1 MIELKVTVDAPEL
14 SAAINHLA
22 EAIESKGTDVPAAP
36 AKNSRSKKAAA
47 KTAPDAPA
55 ASAPAPSEPVTPPTP
70 VEQPPVAMHQPAPV
84 QTPVAAPAQQP
95 APAAPVAAPMMPQPV
110 ATATPVMTPPAAP
123 VTQQF
128 IPQPTAAPAP
138 APTAPAQPQQSSVTL
153 EQIINAAMP
162 LMNSNPAFA
171 MQLQSILAKYGV
183 QAVTQ
188 IPKEFLPNV
197 AADLAALGAKF

>member
-14 SAAINHLA
+14 SVAINHLA
-22 EAIESKGTDVPAAP
+22 DAIESKGTDAPAAP
-36 AKNSRSKKAAA
+36 VKNSRSKKATA

-55 ASAPAPSEPVTPPTP
+55 VSAPAHSEPVGSPVP
-70 VEQPPVAMHQPAPV
+70 VEQPAAAPQPVQAPAAAPV
-84 QTPVAAPAQQP
+84 QQAIPVT
-95 APAAPVAAPMMPQPV
+95 PVAAPMMQQPV
-110 ATATPVMTPPAAP
+110 ATAAPVMTPPAAP

-128 IPQPTAAPAP
+128 IPQPAAP
-138 APTAPAQPQQSSVTL
+138 TQSQQGVTC

-171 MQLQSILAKYGV
+171 MQLQGILAKYGV

-188 IPKEFLPNV
+188 IPENMLPNV
-197 AADLAALGAKF
+197 AADLRALGAKI

>member
-14 SAAINHLA
+14 SVAINHLA
-22 EAIESKGTDVPAAP
+22 DAIESKGTDAPAAP
-36 AKNSRSKKAAA
+36 VKNSRSKKVAV

-55 ASAPAPSEPVTPPTP
+55 VSAPAHSEPVGSPVP
-70 VEQPPVAMHQPAPV
+70 VEQPAAAPQPVQAPAAAPV
-84 QTPVAAPAQQP
+84 QQAIPVT
-95 APAAPVAAPMMPQPV
+95 PVAAPMMQQPV
-110 ATATPVMTPPAAP
+110 ATAAPVMTPPAAP

-128 IPQPTAAPAP
+128 IPQPAAP
-138 APTAPAQPQQSSVTL
+138 TQSQQGITC

-171 MQLQSILAKYGV
+171 MQLQGILAKYGV

-188 IPKEFLPNV
+188 IPENMLPNV
-197 AADLAALGAKF
+197 AADLRALGAKI

>member
-22 EAIESKGTDVPAAP
+22 EAIESKGADAPAAP
-36 AKNSRSKKAAA
+36 AKSSRSKKAAA

-70 VEQPPVAMHQPAPV
+70 VEQSPVTVQPA
-84 QTPVAAPAQQP
+84 QTPVITPAPQP

-123 VTQQF
+123 VAQQF
-128 IPQPTAAPAP
+128 IPQPTTTPAP
-138 APTAPAQPQQSSVTL
+138 AAPAQPQQSSVTL

-171 MQLQSILAKYGV
+171 MQLQGILAKYGV
-183 QAVTQ
+183 QAVMQ
-188 IPKEFLPNV
+188 IPKEYLPNV

>member
-22 EAIESKGTDVPAAP
+22 EAIESKGTDAPAAP

-47 KTAPDAPA
+47 KTAP
-55 ASAPAPSEPVTPPTP
+55 SEPVAAPASI
-70 VEQPPVAMHQPAPV
+70 EQPAVTSQPV
-84 QTPVAAPAQQP
+84 QTPVITPAQQP
-95 APAAPVAAPMMPQPV
+95 TPAAPMATPVMPQPV

-128 IPQPTAAPAP
+128 IPQPAAAPAS
-138 APTAPAQPQQSSVTL
+138 APVAPAQPQQSSVTL

-171 MQLQSILAKYGV
+171 MQLQGILAKYGV

-188 IPKEFLPNV
+188 IPKEYLPNV

>member
-22 EAIESKGTDVPAAP
+22 EAIESKGADAPAAP
-36 AKNSRSKKAAA
+36 AKNSRGKKAAA

-55 ASAPAPSEPVTPPTP
+55 VSAPAPSEPVTPPTP
-70 VEQPPVAMHQPAPV
+70 VEHPPVTVQPV
-84 QTPVAAPAQQP
+84 QATVINPAQQP
-95 APAAPVAAPMMPQPV
+95 ALAAPVAAPMMPQPV

-123 VTQQF
+123 VAQQF

-138 APTAPAQPQQSSVTL
+138 APAAPAQPQQSSVTL

>member
-14 SAAINHLA
+14 SVAINHLA
-22 EAIESKGTDVPAAP
+22 DAIESKGTDAPAAP
-36 AKNSRSKKAAA
+36 VKNSRSKKATA

-55 ASAPAPSEPVTPPTP
+55 VSAPAHFEPVGSPVP
-70 VEQPPVAMHQPAPV
+70 VEQPAAAPQPVQAPAAAPV
-84 QTPVAAPAQQP
+84 QQAIPVT
-95 APAAPVAAPMMPQPV
+95 PVAAPMMQQPV
-110 ATATPVMTPPAAP
+110 ATAAPVMTPPAAP

-128 IPQPTAAPAP
+128 IPQPAAP
-138 APTAPAQPQQSSVTL
+138 TQSQQGITC

-171 MQLQSILAKYGV
+171 MQLQGILAKYGV

-188 IPKEFLPNV
+188 IPENMLPNV
-197 AADLAALGAKF
+197 AADLRALGAKI

>member
-22 EAIESKGTDVPAAP
+22 EAIESKGTDAPAAP
-36 AKNSRSKKAAA
+36 AKSSRSKKAAA

-70 VEQPPVAMHQPAPV
+70 VEQSPVTVQPA
-84 QTPVAAPAQQP
+84 QTPVITPAPQP

-123 VTQQF
+123 VAQQF
-128 IPQPTAAPAP
+128 IPQPTTTPAP
-138 APTAPAQPQQSSVTL
+138 AAPAQPQQSSVTL

-171 MQLQSILAKYGV
+171 MQLQGILAKYGV

>member
-22 EAIESKGTDVPAAP
+22 EAIESKGTDAPAAP
-36 AKNSRSKKAAA
+36 AKNSRGKKAAA

-55 ASAPAPSEPVTPPTP
+55 VSAPAPSEPVTPPTP
-70 VEQPPVAMHQPAPV
+70 GVHPPVTVQPA
-84 QTPVAAPAQQP
+84 QTPVITPAQQP

-123 VTQQF
+123 VAQQF

-138 APTAPAQPQQSSVTL
+138 APVAPAQSQQSSVTL

-171 MQLQSILAKYGV
+171 MQLQGILAKYGV

>member
-14 SAAINHLA
+14 SVAINHLA
-22 EAIESKGTDVPAAP
+22 DAIESKGTDALAAP
-36 AKNSRSKKAAA
+36 AKNSRSKKVAA

-55 ASAPAPSEPVTPPTP
+55 VSVPAHSEPVGSPVP
-70 VEQPPVAMHQPAPV
+70 VEQPAAAPQPVQAPAAAPV
-84 QTPVAAPAQQP
+84 QQAIPAT
-95 APAAPVAAPMMPQPV
+95 PVAAPMMQQPV
-110 ATATPVMTPPAAP
+110 ATAAPVMTPPAAP

-128 IPQPTAAPAP
+128 IPQPAAAPA
-138 APTAPAQPQQSSVTL
+138 APTQSQQGITC

-171 MQLQSILAKYGV
+171 MQLQGILAKYGV

-188 IPKEFLPNV
+188 IPENMLPNV
-197 AADLAALGAKF
+197 AADLRALGAKI

>member
-14 SAAINHLA
+14 SVAINHLA
-22 EAIESKGTDVPAAP
+22 DAIESKGTDAPAAP
-36 AKNSRSKKAAA
+36 VKNSRSKKATA

-55 ASAPAPSEPVTPPTP
+55 VSAPAHSEPAGSPVP
-70 VEQPPVAMHQPAPV
+70 VEQPAAAPQPVQAPAAAPV
-84 QTPVAAPAQQP
+84 QQAIPVT
-95 APAAPVAAPMMPQPV
+95 PVAAPMMQQPV
-110 ATATPVMTPPAAP
+110 ATAAPVMTPPAAP

-128 IPQPTAAPAP
+128 IPQPAAP
-138 APTAPAQPQQSSVTL
+138 TQSQQGITC

-171 MQLQSILAKYGV
+171 MQLQGILAKYGV

-188 IPKEFLPNV
+188 IPENMLPNV
-197 AADLAALGAKF
+197 AADLRALGAKI

>member
-22 EAIESKGTDVPAAP
+22 EAIESKGADAPAAP
-36 AKNSRSKKAAA
+36 AKSSRSKKAAA

-70 VEQPPVAMHQPAPV
+70 VEQSPVTVQPS
-84 QTPVAAPAQQP
+84 QTPVITPAPQP

-123 VTQQF
+123 VAQQF
-128 IPQPTAAPAP
+128 IPQPTTTPAP
-138 APTAPAQPQQSSVTL
+138 AAPAQPQQSSVTL

-171 MQLQSILAKYGV
+171 MQLQGILAKYGV

-188 IPKEFLPNV
+188 IPKEYLPNV

>member
-22 EAIESKGTDVPAAP
+22 EAIESKGADAPAAP

-55 ASAPAPSEPVTPPTP
+55 ASAPAPSEPVTPQIP
-70 VEQPPVAMHQPAPV
+70 VEHPPVTVQPA
-84 QTPVAAPAQQP
+84 QTPVITPAQQP

-110 ATATPVMTPPAAP
+110 ATATPVMTPSAAP
-123 VTQQF
+123 VAQQF
-128 IPQPTAAPAP
+128 IPQPTATPAP
-138 APTAPAQPQQSSVTL
+138 AAPAQPQQSSVTL

-171 MQLQSILAKYGV
+171 MQLQGILAKYGV

-188 IPKEFLPNV
+188 IPKEYLPNV

>member
-14 SAAINHLA
+14 SVAINHLA
-22 EAIESKGTDVPAAP
+22 DAIESKGTDAPAAP
-36 AKNSRSKKAAA
+36 VKNSRSKKVAV

-55 ASAPAPSEPVTPPTP
+55 VSAPAHSEPVGSPVP
-70 VEQPPVAMHQPAPV
+70 VEQPAAAPQPV
-84 QTPVAAPAQQP
+84 Q
-95 APAAPVAAPMMPQPV
+95 APAA
-110 ATATPVMTPPAAP
+110 AAP

-128 IPQPTAAPAP
+128 IPQPAAAPA
-138 APTAPAQPQQSSVTL
+138 APTQSQQGITC

-171 MQLQSILAKYGV
+171 MQLQGILAKYGV

-188 IPKEFLPNV
+188 IPENMLSNV
-197 AADLAALGAKF
+197 AADLRALGAKI

>member
-22 EAIESKGTDVPAAP
+22 EAIESKGADAPAAP

-55 ASAPAPSEPVTPPTP
+55 ASAPAPSEPVTPQTP
-70 VEQPPVAMHQPAPV
+70 VEQSPVTVQPA
-84 QTPVAAPAQQP
+84 QTPVITTAPQP

-123 VTQQF
+123 VAQQF
-128 IPQPTAAPAP
+128 IPQPTTTPAP
-138 APTAPAQPQQSSVTL
+138 AAPAQPQQSSVTL

-171 MQLQSILAKYGV
+171 MQLQGILAKYGV

>member
-22 EAIESKGTDVPAAP
+22 EAIESKGTDAPAAP

-70 VEQPPVAMHQPAPV
+70 VEQPPVTVQPA
-84 QTPVAAPAQQP
+84 QTPVITPAQQP

-123 VTQQF
+123 VAQQF
-128 IPQPTAAPAP
+128 IPQPTTTPAP
-138 APTAPAQPQQSSVTL
+138 AAPAQPQQSSVTL

-171 MQLQSILAKYGV
+171 MQLQGILAKYGV

>member
-22 EAIESKGTDVPAAP
+22 EAIESKDADAPAAP

-55 ASAPAPSEPVTPPTP
+55 VSAPAPSEPVTPPTP
-70 VEQPPVAMHQPAPV
+70 VEQPPVTVQPS
-84 QTPVAAPAQQP
+84 QTPVITPAQQP

-123 VTQQF
+123 VAQQF

-138 APTAPAQPQQSSVTL
+138 AAPAQPQQSSVTL

-171 MQLQSILAKYGV
+171 MQLQGILAKYGV

-188 IPKEFLPNV
+188 IPKEYLPNV

>member
-1 MIELKVTVDAPEL
+1 MIELKLTVDAPEL

-22 EAIESKGTDVPAAP
+22 EAIESKGADAPAAP
-36 AKNSRSKKAAA
+36 AKSSRSKKAAA

-70 VEQPPVAMHQPAPV
+70 VEQSPVTVQPA
-84 QTPVAAPAQQP
+84 QTPVITPAPQP

-123 VTQQF
+123 VAQQF
-128 IPQPTAAPAP
+128 IPQPTTTPAP
-138 APTAPAQPQQSSVTL
+138 AAPAQPQQSSVTL

-171 MQLQSILAKYGV
+171 MQLQGILAKYGV

-188 IPKEFLPNV
+188 IPKEYLPNV

>member
-70 VEQPPVAMHQPAPV
+70 VEQPPVAMPQPAPV
-84 QTPVAAPAQQP
+84 QTPVAAPAQQ
-95 APAAPVAAPMMPQPV
+95 
-110 ATATPVMTPPAAP
+110 
-123 VTQQF
+123 F

-138 APTAPAQPQQSSVTL
+138 APVAPAQPQQSSVTL

-171 MQLQSILAKYGV
+171 MQLQGILAKYGV

>member
-22 EAIESKGTDVPAAP
+22 EAIESKGTDAPAAP

-70 VEQPPVAMHQPAPV
+70 VEQSPVTVQPA
-84 QTPVAAPAQQP
+84 QTPVITPAPQP

-123 VTQQF
+123 VAQQF
-128 IPQPTAAPAP
+128 IPQPTTTPAP
-138 APTAPAQPQQSSVTL
+138 AAPAQPQQSSVTL

-171 MQLQSILAKYGV
+171 MQLQGILAKYGV

>member
-70 VEQPPVAMHQPAPV
+70 VEQPPVAMPQPAPV

-95 APAAPVAAPMMPQPV
+95 APAAPVAAPMMPQPRCNGYSRDDPACCSCGPAV
-110 ATATPVMTPPAAP
+110 HPSAYRCTCSRSRRSGTASA
-123 VTQQF
+123 
-128 IPQPTAAPAP
+128 
-138 APTAPAQPQQSSVTL
+138 
-153 EQIINAAMP
+153 E
-162 LMNSNPAFA
+162 
-171 MQLQSILAKYGV
+171 
-183 QAVTQ
+183 
-188 IPKEFLPNV
+188 
-197 AADLAALGAKF
+197 

>member
-22 EAIESKGTDVPAAP
+22 EAIESKGTDAPAAP

-47 KTAPDAPA
+47 KTTPDAPA
-55 ASAPAPSEPVTPPTP
+55 ASAPAPSEPVAAPASI
-70 VEQPPVAMHQPAPV
+70 EQPAVTSQPV
-84 QTPVAAPAQQP
+84 QTPVITPAPQP

-123 VTQQF
+123 VAQQF
-128 IPQPTAAPAP
+128 IPQPTTTPAP
-138 APTAPAQPQQSSVTL
+138 AAPAQPQQSSVTL

-171 MQLQSILAKYGV
+171 MQLQGILAKYGV

-188 IPKEFLPNV
+188 IPKEYLPNV

>member
-22 EAIESKGTDVPAAP
+22 EAIESKGTDAPAAP
-36 AKNSRSKKAAA
+36 AKNSRGKKAAA
-47 KTAPDAPA
+47 KTAPDVPA
-55 ASAPAPSEPVTPPTP
+55 ASAPAPSEPVTPTTP
-70 VEQPPVAMHQPAPV
+70 VEQSPVTVQPA
-84 QTPVAAPAQQP
+84 QTPVITPAPQP

-123 VTQQF
+123 VAQQF
-128 IPQPTAAPAP
+128 IPQPTTTPAP
-138 APTAPAQPQQSSVTL
+138 AAPAQPQQSSVTL

-171 MQLQSILAKYGV
+171 MQLQGILAKYGV

-188 IPKEFLPNV
+188 IPKEYLPNV

>member
-55 ASAPAPSEPVTPPTP
+55 VSAPAPSEPVTPPTP
-70 VEQPPVAMHQPAPV
+70 VEHPPVTVQPA
-84 QTPVAAPAQQP
+84 QTPAITPAQQP

-123 VTQQF
+123 VAQQF

-138 APTAPAQPQQSSVTL
+138 APVAPAQPQQSSVTL

-171 MQLQSILAKYGV
+171 MQLQGILAKYGV

-188 IPKEFLPNV
+188 IPKEYLPNV

>member
-14 SAAINHLA
+14 SVAINHLA
-22 EAIESKGTDVPAAP
+22 DAIESKGTDAPAAP
-36 AKNSRSKKAAA
+36 VKNSRSKKATA

-55 ASAPAPSEPVTPPTP
+55 VSAPAHTEPVGSPVP
-70 VEQPPVAMHQPAPV
+70 VEQPAAAPQPVQAPAAAPV
-84 QTPVAAPAQQP
+84 QQAIPVT
-95 APAAPVAAPMMPQPV
+95 PVAAPMMQQPV
-110 ATATPVMTPPAAP
+110 ATAAPVMTPPAAP

-128 IPQPTAAPAP
+128 IPQPAAP
-138 APTAPAQPQQSSVTL
+138 TQSQQGITC

-171 MQLQSILAKYGV
+171 MQLQGILAKYGV

-188 IPKEFLPNV
+188 IPENMLPNV
-197 AADLAALGAKF
+197 AADLRALGAKI

>member
-36 AKNSRSKKAAA
+36 AKNSRSKKVAA

-55 ASAPAPSEPVTPPTP
+55 ASAPAPSEPVAAPASI
-70 VEQPPVAMHQPAPV
+70 EQPAVTSQPV
-84 QTPVAAPAQQP
+84 QTPVITPAQQP

-123 VTQQF
+123 VAQQF

-138 APTAPAQPQQSSVTL
+138 APVAPAQPQQSSVTL

-171 MQLQSILAKYGV
+171 MQLQGILAKYGV

>member
-22 EAIESKGTDVPAAP
+22 EAIESKGTDAPAAP

-70 VEQPPVAMHQPAPV
+70 VEQPPVI
-84 QTPVAAPAQQP
+84 TPAQQP
-95 APAAPVAAPMMPQPV
+95 APASPVAAPMMPQPV

-123 VTQQF
+123 VAQQF

-138 APTAPAQPQQSSVTL
+138 VAPAQPQQSSVTL

-171 MQLQSILAKYGV
+171 MQLQGILAKYGV

-188 IPKEFLPNV
+188 IPKEYLPNV

>member
-14 SAAINHLA
+14 SVAINHLA
-22 EAIESKGTDVPAAP
+22 DAIESKGTDAPAAP
-36 AKNSRSKKAAA
+36 VKNSRSKKVAA

-55 ASAPAPSEPVTPPTP
+55 VSVPAHSEPVGSPVP
-70 VEQPPVAMHQPAPV
+70 VEQPAAAPQPVQAPAAAPV
-84 QTPVAAPAQQP
+84 QQAIPAT
-95 APAAPVAAPMMPQPV
+95 PVAAPMMQQPV
-110 ATATPVMTPPAAP
+110 ATAAPVMTPPAAP

-128 IPQPTAAPAP
+128 IPQPAAAPA
-138 APTAPAQPQQSSVTL
+138 APTQSQQGITC

-171 MQLQSILAKYGV
+171 MQLQGILAKYGV

-188 IPKEFLPNV
+188 IPENMLPNV
-197 AADLAALGAKF
+197 AADLRALGAKI

>member
-22 EAIESKGTDVPAAP
+22 EAIESKGADAPAAP
-36 AKNSRSKKAAA
+36 AKNSRGKKAAA

-55 ASAPAPSEPVTPPTP
+55 VSAPAPSEPVTPPTP
-70 VEQPPVAMHQPAPV
+70 VEHPPV
-84 QTPVAAPAQQP
+84 T
-95 APAAPVAAPMMPQPV
+95 APMMPQPV

-123 VTQQF
+123 VAQQF

-138 APTAPAQPQQSSVTL
+138 APAAPAQPQQSSVTL

>member
-22 EAIESKGTDVPAAP
+22 EAIESKGADAPAAP

-55 ASAPAPSEPVTPPTP
+55 ASAPAPSEPVTPQTP
-70 VEQPPVAMHQPAPV
+70 VEQSPVTVQPA
-84 QTPVAAPAQQP
+84 QTPVITPAPQP

-123 VTQQF
+123 VAQQF

-138 APTAPAQPQQSSVTL
+138 APTTPAQPQQSSVTL

>member
-22 EAIESKGTDVPAAP
+22 EAIESKGADAPAAP

-55 ASAPAPSEPVTPPTP
+55 VSAPAPSEPVTPTTP
-70 VEQPPVAMHQPAPV
+70 VEQPPVTVQPV
-84 QTPVAAPAQQP
+84 QTPVITPAQQP
-95 APAAPVAAPMMPQPV
+95 APAAPVATPMMPQPV

-123 VTQQF
+123 VAQQF
-128 IPQPTAAPAP
+128 IPQPTTTPAP
-138 APTAPAQPQQSSVTL
+138 AAPAQPQQSSVTL

-171 MQLQSILAKYGV
+171 MQLQGILAKYGV

-188 IPKEFLPNV
+188 IPKEYLPNV

>member
-22 EAIESKGTDVPAAP
+22 EAIESKGTDAPAAP

-70 VEQPPVAMHQPAPV
+70 VEHPLVTVQPA
-84 QTPVAAPAQQP
+84 QTPVITPAQQP

-123 VTQQF
+123 VAQQF

-138 APTAPAQPQQSSVTL
+138 APVAPAQSQQSSVTL

-171 MQLQSILAKYGV
+171 MQLQGILAKYGV

>member
-14 SAAINHLA
+14 SVVINHLA
-22 EAIESKGTDVPAAP
+22 DAIESKGTDAPAAP
-36 AKNSRSKKAAA
+36 VKNSRSKKATA

-55 ASAPAPSEPVTPPTP
+55 VSAPAHSEPVGSPVP
-70 VEQPPVAMHQPAPV
+70 VEQPAAAPQPVQVPAAAPV
-84 QTPVAAPAQQP
+84 QQAIPVT
-95 APAAPVAAPMMPQPV
+95 PVAAPMMQQPV
-110 ATATPVMTPPAAP
+110 ATAAPVMTPPAAP

-128 IPQPTAAPAP
+128 IPQPAAP
-138 APTAPAQPQQSSVTL
+138 TQSQQGITC

-171 MQLQSILAKYGV
+171 MQLQGILAKYGV

-188 IPKEFLPNV
+188 IPENMLPNV
-197 AADLAALGAKF
+197 AADLRALGAKI

>member
-70 VEQPPVAMHQPAPV
+70 VEQPPVAMPQPAPV

-123 VTQQF
+123 VAQQF
-128 IPQPTAAPAP
+128 IPQPTATPAP
-138 APTAPAQPQQSSVTL
+138 AAPAQPQQSSVTL

-171 MQLQSILAKYGV
+171 MQLQGILAKYGV

>member
-70 VEQPPVAMHQPAPV
+70 VEHPPVIVQPA
-84 QTPVAAPAQQP
+84 QTPVITPAQQP
-95 APAAPVAAPMMPQPV
+95 APAAPVATPMMPQPV

-123 VTQQF
+123 VSQQF
-128 IPQPTAAPAP
+128 IPQPTTTPAP
-138 APTAPAQPQQSSVTL
+138 AAPAQPQQSGVTL

-171 MQLQSILAKYGV
+171 MQLQGILAKYGV

>member
-22 EAIESKGTDVPAAP
+22 EAIESKGADAPAAP
-36 AKNSRSKKAAA
+36 AKSSRSKKAAA

-70 VEQPPVAMHQPAPV
+70 VEQSPVTVQPA
-84 QTPVAAPAQQP
+84 QTPVITPAPQP

-123 VTQQF
+123 VAQQF
-128 IPQPTAAPAP
+128 IPQPTTTPAP
-138 APTAPAQPQQSSVTL
+138 AAPAQPQQSSVTL

-171 MQLQSILAKYGV
+171 MQLQGILAKYGV

-197 AADLAALGAKF
+197 ATDLAALGAKF